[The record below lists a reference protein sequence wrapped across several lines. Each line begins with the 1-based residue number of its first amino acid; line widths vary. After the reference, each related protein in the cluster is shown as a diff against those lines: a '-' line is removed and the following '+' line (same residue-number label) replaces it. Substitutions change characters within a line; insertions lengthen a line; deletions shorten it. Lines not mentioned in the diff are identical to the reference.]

1 MRKKTGAAVLAAVAL
16 LLAGCQGSPARL
28 SDTGSEPAV
37 STTVGTTAQRRAP
50 DKPAA
55 YRAIYDKLGTLI
67 KEPDGALYDD
77 ADGALNGGAATR
89 ATSAKAAEAAP
100 AHSGT
105 NIQVEGVQEADV
117 IKTDGRYIYLV
128 STENLLIVQA
138 EDGQARMV
146 SRIPL
151 FSEETIGEAAYT
163 GQILELYV
171 AGDRLVLIR
180 QSYEE
185 TEPAAGGGMGTAAGD
200 CCIRYGGAVLTEALF
215 YDIRDRA
222 HPRLTGNLGQSGGYM
237 SSRMVG
243 NYLYIASSYYPYGKR
258 DAAKPGTFVPN
269 LLADG
274 ALSPIPADSVYVPDD
289 PASAQYLVITG
300 ADAANPSQHVSS
312 EAMLDGGGTLYAG
325 LDSLYI
331 AASHSAAIPGGWE
344 CVTRLT
350 RFSTNKGV
358 VRRRAAGQVEGRI
371 LNQFSMDEHGGYFRI
386 VTTCERWQDYE
397 DGKPAAGFQA
407 KEGNNLFVLD
417 AGLKTVGKIEKLAP
431 GERIYSV
438 RFDGETGYF
447 VTFRQ
452 VDPLFTVSLR
462 DPAAPA
468 VQSQL
473 KIPGFSEYLHV
484 WDEDLLFGLG
494 KDADESTGRTNGLKL
509 SMFQVSDPQN
519 VVEQDK
525 TLLGAAYPYTEASYN
540 HKAVLIDPHKNLIA
554 FSVTNAQGRQ
564 SYLVYAYDTEKGF
577 IRRGE
582 LKPAYQ
588 GYPAWMR
595 GLYIGDLLYL
605 VTPDG
610 LTAYRLADL
619 QQTARLALQ

>member
-1 MRKKTGAAVLAAVAL
+1 MRRKTGTAILAAVAL

-28 SDTGSEPAV
+28 PDTGSEPAV
-37 STTVGTTAQRRAP
+37 STTVGTTAQSRTP

-55 YRAIYDKLGTLI
+55 YRAIYDKLGMLI

-77 ADGALNGGAATR
+77 ADGALYGGAPTR

-138 EDGQARMV
+138 EDGQARIV

-151 FSEETIGEAAYT
+151 RSEEPIGGTVFT
-163 GQILELYV
+163 GQIQELYI
-171 AGDRLVLIR
+171 ADDRLVLIR

-185 TEPAAGGGMGTAAGD
+185 TEPAAGGGMGTVAGD
-200 CCIRYGGAVLTEALF
+200 CIRYGGASLTEALF
-215 YDIRDRA
+215 YDVSDRA
-222 HPRLTGNLGQSGGYM
+222 HPRLTATLGQRGSYL

-258 DAAKPGTFVPN
+258 DAEKPGTFVPS

-274 ALSPIPADSVYVPDD
+274 ALSPIPAGSVYVPDA

-300 ADAANPSQHVSS
+300 ADAANPSRHVSS
-312 EAMLDGGGTLYAG
+312 QAMLDGGGTLYAG

-344 CVTRLT
+344 TITRLT
-350 RFSTNKGV
+350 RFSTEKGV

-371 LNQFSMDEHGGYFRI
+371 LNQFSMDEYGGYFRI
-386 VTTCERWQDYE
+386 VTTCDRWQEYTN
-397 DGKPAAGFQA
+397 GKPAAGFQA

-484 WDEDLLFGLG
+484 WNEDLLFGLG
-494 KDADESTGRTNGLKL
+494 KDADESTGRANGLKL

-540 HKAVLIDPHKNLIA
+540 HKAVLIDVQKNLIA
-554 FSVTNAQGRQ
+554 FSVANAQGRQ
-564 SYLVYAYDTEKGF
+564 SYLVYAYDAEKGF

-588 GYPAWMR
+588 DYPAWMR
-595 GLYIGDLLYL
+595 GLYIGDFLYL

-619 QQTARLALQ
+619 QQTARLTLE